1 MLQAWRSSSGTA
13 RVATTTADST
23 TTTTTSPSPVA
34 SGSEPPAPPPRSISA
49 PEPQQPRRDVS
60 YFSRPTLAPP
70 VHSYCGYES
79 PSELEDGYIT
89 PDPTHHRPGAP
100 SEPFWATSSASRRQ
114 KGGGNNSPMKA
125 SMDDILTKG
134 RNLSKGKVSLRDRI
148 TCYQWTWFTMTMATG
163 GVANVLHSIPY
174 KSQWLTGVG
183 LFFFFL
189 NLVLFTVNCIC
200 ITLRFVWSR
209 GSFLHSLNDQTESLF
224 VSSIIVSAGTIFITI
239 CQYGIPNTG
248 PWLLK
253 AMEIIFWIYVGLSFS
268 ISAFLYLLLWSTT
281 VFPIHT
287 MTPVWVFP
295 AYPLLLT
302 APYGANLI
310 AAAVKS
316 GHLTRAGQS
325 TINPISIALASVAV
339 QGTGFLISFMICAA
353 FLYRLMTQKLPRDY
367 QRPGVFISIGPGA
380 FTAAGLVQLANS
392 APDFFPTEFLGTQ
405 GAVAISILRMLAY
418 MAGIWL
424 WGLSCWFFLVSVGSL
439 WKYLRPERKSKLQF
453 QMTWFSFVF
462 PNTALV
468 TATEQLGKAF
478 ESDGLKILGC
488 VLTGC
493 IIVVWIVVFWRM
505 LECIWRRELLWPKEA
520 ED

>member
-1 MLQAWRSSSGTA
+1 MSVRPP
-13 RVATTTADST
+13 VAETIFDLIVFVVSLVNISNNNRQLDLIGAPNYVEPLYLIYRLT
-23 TTTTTSPSPVA
+23 TTTTSPSPSPVA
-34 SGSEPPAPPPRSISA
+34 SGSEPPVHPLPRSISA
-49 PEPQQPRRDVS
+49 PEPQQPQRNVS
-60 YFSRPTLAPP
+60 YLSRPTLAPP
-70 VHSYCGYES
+70 LHSYCGYES

-89 PDPTHHRPGAP
+89 PDPAPHRPGASGP
-100 SEPFWATSSASRRQ
+100 SWSNSSASRRPN
-114 KGGGNNSPMKA
+114 GGGNSPMKA
-125 SMDDILTKG
+125 SMDDILNKG
-134 RNLSKGKVSLRDRI
+134 RNLSKRKVSLRDRI
-148 TCYQWTWFTMTMATG
+148 TCYRWTWFTMTMATG
-163 GVANVLHSIPY
+163 GVANVLYSSRFI
-174 KSQWLTGVG
+174 
-183 LFFFFL
+183 LFS
-189 NLVLFTVNCIC
+189 LV
-200 ITLRFVWSR
+200 
-209 GSFLHSLNDQTESLF
+209 
-224 VSSIIVSAGTIFITI
+224 GTILITI

-248 PWLLK
+248 SWLVK
-253 AMEIIFWIYVGLSFS
+253 AMEIIFWIYLALSFV

-310 AAAVKS
+310 AASVKA
-316 GHLTRAGQS
+316 GHTDE
-325 TINPISIALASVAV
+325 IKPISIALASVAV

-392 APDFFPTEFLGTQ
+392 APDFVPADFLGTQ
-405 GAVAISILRMLAY
+405 GGVAISILRILAY

-439 WKYLRPERKSKLQF
+439 WKYLRPEGKSKLQF

-493 IIVVWIVVFWRM
+493 IILVWIVVFWRM
-505 LECIWRRELLWPKEA
+505 LECIWRKELLWPKES

>member
-1 MLQAWRSSSGTA
+1 MSVRPP
-13 RVATTTADST
+13 VAETIFDLIVFVVSLVNISNNSRQLDLIGAPNYVEPLYLIYRLT
-23 TTTTTSPSPVA
+23 TTTTTSPSPVT

-70 VHSYCGYES
+70 AHSYCGYES

-114 KGGGNNSPMKA
+114 KGGGNNTPMKA
-125 SMDDILTKG
+125 SMDDVLTKG
-134 RNLSKGKVSLRDRI
+134 RNLSKRKVSLRDRI

-163 GVANVLHSIPY
+163 GVANVLHSNPSAPSY
-174 KSQWLTGVG
+174 
-183 LFFFFL
+183 
-189 NLVLFTVNCIC
+189 
-200 ITLRFVWSR
+200 
-209 GSFLHSLNDQTESLF
+209 
-224 VSSIIVSAGTIFITI
+224 AGTIFITI

-392 APDFFPTEFLGTQ
+392 APDFLPTEFLGTQ

>member
-1 MLQAWRSSSGTA
+1 MFQAWRRSSSTA
-13 RVATTTADST
+13 RVTTDTLPTTA
-23 TTTTTSPSPVA
+23 TSPSPVA
-34 SGSEPPAPPPRSISA
+34 SGSEPPVPPLPRSVSA
-49 PEPQQPRRDVS
+49 PEPQYRRNA
-60 YFSRPTLAPP
+60 YTSRPTLAPP
-70 VHSYCGYES
+70 VHSFCGYES

-89 PDPTHHRPGAP
+89 PDPTPHRPGASGP
-100 SEPFWATSSASRRQ
+100 SWSHASASRRQ
-114 KGGGNNSPMKA
+114 NGGSNSPMKA
-125 SMDDILTKG
+125 SMDNILSKG
-134 RNLSKGKVSLRDRI
+134 RNLSKRKVSLRDRI

-163 GVANVLHSIPY
+163 GVANVLYSIPY
-174 KSQWLTGVG
+174 RSQWLTGVG

-189 NLVLFTVNCIC
+189 NLLLFIINCIC
-200 ITLRFVWSR
+200 ITLRFLWSA

-224 VSSIIVSAGTIFITI
+224 VSSIIVSAGTILITI

-248 PWLLK
+248 PWLLRT
-253 AMEIIFWIYVGLSFS
+253 MEVIFWVYLGLSFVV
-268 ISAFLYLLLWSTT
+268 SAFLYLLLWSTT

-310 AAAVKS
+310 SASVKA
-316 GHLTRAGQS
+316 GHTSSL
-325 TINPISIALASVAV
+325 NPISIALASVAV

-392 APDFFPTEFLGTQ
+392 APDFIPAEFLGTQ
-405 GAVAISILRMLAY
+405 NTMAISILRILAY
-418 MAGIWL
+418 MAGVWL

-439 WKYLRPERKSKLQF
+439 WKYLRPEGKSKLQF

-478 ESDGLKILGC
+478 DSDGLKILGC

-493 IIVVWIVVFWRM
+493 IILVWIVVFWRM
-505 LECIWRRELLWPKEA
+505 VECIWRRELLWPKEP

>member
-1 MLQAWRSSSGTA
+1 MSVRPP
-13 RVATTTADST
+13 VAETIFDLIVFVVSLVNISNNSRQLDLIGAPNYVEPLYLIYRLT
-23 TTTTTSPSPVA
+23 TTTTTSPSPVV

-89 PDPTHHRPGAP
+89 PDPTHHRPGAT

-134 RNLSKGKVSLRDRI
+134 RNLSKRKVSLRDRI

-163 GVANVLHSIPY
+163 GVANVLHSR
-174 KSQWLTGVG
+174 LT
-183 LFFFFL
+183 LL
-189 NLVLFTVNCIC
+189 IK
-200 ITLRFVWSR
+200 
-209 GSFLHSLNDQTESLF
+209 
-224 VSSIIVSAGTIFITI
+224 IVSAGTIFITI

>member
-1 MLQAWRSSSGTA
+1 MSVRPP
-13 RVATTTADST
+13 VAETIFDLIVFVVSLVNISNNSRQLDLIGAPNYVEPLYLIYRLT

-163 GVANVLHSIPY
+163 GVANVLYSR
-174 KSQWLTGVG
+174 LT
-183 LFFFFL
+183 LL
-189 NLVLFTVNCIC
+189 IK
-200 ITLRFVWSR
+200 
-209 GSFLHSLNDQTESLF
+209 
-224 VSSIIVSAGTIFITI
+224 IVSAGTIFITI

-310 AAAVKS
+310 AAAVES
-316 GHLTRAGQS
+316 GHLTWAGQS

>member
-1 MLQAWRSSSGTA
+1 MSVRPP
-13 RVATTTADST
+13 VAETIFDLIVFVVSLVNISNNSRQLDLIGAPNYVEPLYLIYRLT
-23 TTTTTSPSPVA
+23 TTTTTSPSPVT

-70 VHSYCGYES
+70 AHSYCGYES

-114 KGGGNNSPMKA
+114 KGGGNNTPMKA
-125 SMDDILTKG
+125 SMDDVLTKG
-134 RNLSKGKVSLRDRI
+134 RNLSKRKVSLRDRI

-163 GVANVLHSIPY
+163 GVANVLHSR
-174 KSQWLTGVG
+174 LT
-183 LFFFFL
+183 LL
-189 NLVLFTVNCIC
+189 IK
-200 ITLRFVWSR
+200 
-209 GSFLHSLNDQTESLF
+209 
-224 VSSIIVSAGTIFITI
+224 IVSAGTIFITI

-392 APDFFPTEFLGTQ
+392 APDFLPTEFLGTQ